1 MRVFDILK
9 EQDPPEI
16 PPRKNNVVKVDF
28 TKGVK
33 VDPVT
38 RNIEVDGKTFDAK
51 DAKKAAPL
59 IAKKAQQATDDLGK
73 AAHGVAKD
81 LGKFTVKIGA
91 ATVLTYVSW
100 ANAIAIHVRDDS
112 SRTDVV
118 AAYAGAATQTGVTA
132 LRSTYIFIKYGY
144 KGLKNISAVKNTI
157 TSSVKAM
164 WGAKLVKNI
173 KRGAKGISLA
183 SLMSSISTAGASLL
197 VAIPSIATWIGTEI
211 LYYLGISAVV
221 YLITQLFIPET
232 EEVIKETTTKN
243 PEVVDS
249 FERLNSLLGSIESGT
264 YVAPEKGV
272 DGPMAGSSDTRVI
285 PQTFT
290 DSKTSDAEVVLED
303 LVARDILHE
312 KGVVDFVKHMDKKR
326 GRKTAQQV
334 IQDLPISTAKKKQL
348 AKKTIV

>member
-38 RNIEVDGKTFDAK
+38 RNIEVDGKTFAAK

-73 AAHGVAKD
+73 LSYSAAKD

-91 ATVLTYVSW
+91 AKVLTVV
-100 ANAIAIHVRDDS
+100 AVVNAVALHVQGDA
-112 SRTDVV
+112 SRLDIV
-118 AAYAGAATQTGVTA
+118 AAYATAGAQAGATLGRSAYYVLRGV
-132 LRSTYIFIKYGY
+132 Y
-144 KGLKNISAVKNTI
+144 KGGKNAKTIKDGI

-173 KRGAKGISLA
+173 KSGAKGISLA
-183 SLMSSISTAGASLL
+183 SLLASVKTGGVALL
-197 VAIPSIATWIGTEI
+197 VAIPSVATWIGTEI
-211 LYYLGISAVV
+211 LYYLGISGVV
-221 YLITQLFIPET
+221 YLITQLFISEM
-232 EEVIKETTTKN
+232 EEVIKETTTRD

-264 YVAPEKGV
+264 YVAPEKPV
-272 DGPMAGSSDTRVI
+272 DGPMAGSGDTRVQ
-285 PQTFT
+285 PKTFL

-312 KGVVDFVKHMDKKR
+312 KGVVDFVKHIDKKR
-326 GRKTAQQV
+326 GRKTAKQV
-334 IQDLPISTAKKKQL
+334 IQNLPISTAKKKQL
-348 AKKTIV
+348 TKKTIV